1 MYEAKLY
8 KVDSKGKVRFWKIK
22 TFQDQSFHHGKPWG
36 YTISH
41 GIEGSPNIVSSTT
54 YVTPKNVGK
63 KNETT
68 PEQQADL
75 EAESLVKKQVDKN
88 YTFSL
93 DQAQNEDVGLLPM
106 LAQSYKDH
114 AAKIVF
120 PCYIQPK
127 LDGIRCLAV
136 IRDGD
141 IVLISRKGKEFNAIT
156 HLKEK
161 IAESIGYTI
170 KTIPDDLTLILDGE
184 LYSHDMTFQEIISA
198 TKRDTAN
205 DKSAKIHYNI
215 YDIVL
220 DADYEDRLKAIER
233 LITENDN
240 VKKVETHLA
249 NEPSD
254 VFDFNVLNLTSGYE
268 GSILRNL
275 KGSYETDKRSYN
287 LQKVK
292 TFLDAEFKIV
302 GAEQNKGKQGNQC
315 CFICET
321 DHGATFKV
329 KPVGSDAER
338 AEYWTNHKDY
348 IGKYLTVKFF
358 EWSTSN
364 PPVPRFGVGLRIR
377 DYE

>member
-161 IAESIGYTI
+161 IAESIG
-170 KTIPDDLTLILDGE
+170 
-184 LYSHDMTFQEIISA
+184 
-198 TKRDTAN
+198 
-205 DKSAKIHYNI
+205 
-215 YDIVL
+215 
-220 DADYEDRLKAIER
+220 
-233 LITENDN
+233 
-240 VKKVETHLA
+240 
-249 NEPSD
+249 
-254 VFDFNVLNLTSGYE
+254 
-268 GSILRNL
+268 
-275 KGSYETDKRSYN
+275 
-287 LQKVK
+287 
-292 TFLDAEFKIV
+292 
-302 GAEQNKGKQGNQC
+302 
-315 CFICET
+315 
-321 DHGATFKV
+321 
-329 KPVGSDAER
+329 
-338 AEYWTNHKDY
+338 
-348 IGKYLTVKFF
+348 
-358 EWSTSN
+358 
-364 PPVPRFGVGLRIR
+364 
-377 DYE
+377 